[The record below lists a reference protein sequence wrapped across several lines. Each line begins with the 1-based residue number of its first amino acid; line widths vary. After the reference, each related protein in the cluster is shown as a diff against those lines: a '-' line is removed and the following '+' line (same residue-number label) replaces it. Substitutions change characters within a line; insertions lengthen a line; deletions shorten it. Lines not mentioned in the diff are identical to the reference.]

1 MQFKE
6 VGARLKLMRHRYDPG
21 SKRTRAT
28 MIGSVDVKAESVP
41 VEVRQKL
48 TPDELVDLTVEL
60 DRRREIRRYDEAK
73 ALLSK
78 NFAEFARK
86 AVQGLQWEGIVNSLT
101 PDQVEEIWSVLDEMR
116 TAMRKAGLP
125 KKKRKNEEI

>member
-1 MQFKE
+1 
-6 VGARLKLMRHRYDPG
+6 
-21 SKRTRAT
+21 

-78 NFAEFARK
+78 NFAVFARK

>member
-6 VGARLKLMRHRYDPG
+6 VGARLKLMRHKYDPG

-41 VEVRQKL
+41 AEVRQKL
-48 TPDELVDLTVEL
+48 TPEELVDLTVEL
-60 DRRREIRRYDEAK
+60 DRRAEIRRYDEAK
-73 ALLSK
+73 ALLAK

-86 AVQGLQWEGIVNSLT
+86 AVQGLQWEGIVNGLT
-101 PDQVEEIWSVLDEMR
+101 SDQVDEIWSVLDEMR

-125 KKKRKNEEI
+125 KKKQKDKEG